1 MAIFSVLRYTR
12 SEKRSVGLL
21 AGLILIINLGTII
34 LRSYAEPQGYSVN
47 NDFNSIRNT
56 SDATGLHSVKQFEL
70 ELNSADSID
79 LLALYGIGKAF
90 SRRIIKYRS
99 LLGGYYT
106 SEQLLEVYG
115 MDSIRYLGFYN
126 KIRVDTNLIKKINLT
141 TVQFRELL
149 RHPYVQY
156 DMVKSYV
163 NYRDKHGPP
172 DNLSK
177 LWHEASWPDS
187 LKACLSPYLSLGQ

>member
-1 MAIFSVLRYTR
+1 MAILSVLKYTR
-12 SEKRSVGLL
+12 SEKRAVGLL
-21 AGLILIINLGTII
+21 AGIILLLNLGTVF
-34 LRSYAEPQGYSVN
+34 LRSVAKPQESLVQNDSGIIFDSVEI
-47 NDFNSIRNT
+47 S
-56 SDATGLHSVKQFEL
+56 SDQHIAL

-79 LLALYGIGKAF
+79 LLSLYGIGKAF

-115 MDSIRYLGFYN
+115 MDSNRYLGFHN
-126 KIRVDTNLIKKINLT
+126 KIRVDTNLIRKINLT
-141 TVQFRELL
+141 TVEFRELL

-163 NYRDKHGPP
+163 NYRDRNGPP
-172 DNLSK
+172 VSLSM
-177 LWHEASWPDS
+177 LWKEASWPDS
-187 LKACLSPYLSLGQ
+187 LKTCLLPYLSIGQ

>member
-21 AGLILIINLGTII
+21 AGLILIINLGTVI
-34 LRSYAEPQGYSVN
+34 LRSYAEPHGLPVIS
-47 NDFNSIRNT
+47 DFTSIRNNSHSAELQ
-56 SDATGLHSVKQFEL
+56 SDKQFAL

-90 SRRIIKYRS
+90 SRRIIKYRN

-115 MDSIRYLGFYN
+115 MDSIRYLGFHN
-126 KIRVDTNLIKKINLT
+126 KIWVDTNLIKKINLT
-141 TVQFRELL
+141 TVQFRDLL

-156 DMVKSYV
+156 DMVKSFV